1 MLPAE
6 RATTAFAEEGVPPHP
21 QAQPKLEVEREP
33 AELPQVGA
41 WLQSVKLSA
50 CVDALQAIGYDEDLD
65 MVLDADEEEVADM
78 LAAVEGIVGV
88 KKPTIKKFKRE
99 LAKLRGKGETFL

>member
-1 MLPAE
+1 M
-6 RATTAFAEEGVPPHP
+6 
-21 QAQPKLEVEREP
+21 
-33 AELPQVGA
+33 
-41 WLQSVKLSA
+41 
-50 CVDALQAIGYDEDLD
+50 QAIGYDEDLD
-65 MVLDADEEEVADM
+65 TVLDADTVAGM

>member
-1 MLPAE
+1 
-6 RATTAFAEEGVPPHP
+6 
-21 QAQPKLEVEREP
+21 
-33 AELPQVGA
+33 
-41 WLQSVKLSA
+41 
-50 CVDALQAIGYDEDLD
+50 
-65 MVLDADEEEVADM
+65 M

>member
-1 MLPAE
+1 
-6 RATTAFAEEGVPPHP
+6 
-21 QAQPKLEVEREP
+21 
-33 AELPQVGA
+33 
-41 WLQSVKLSA
+41 
-50 CVDALQAIGYDEDLD
+50 

-99 LAKLRGKGETFL
+99 LAKLRCKGETFL

>member
-1 MLPAE
+1 M
-6 RATTAFAEEGVPPHP
+6 
-21 QAQPKLEVEREP
+21 EREP
-33 AELPQVGA
+33 ADLPEVGAELPEVGA

-78 LAAVEGIVGV
+78 LAAIEGIVGV